1 MDKKYAIICT
11 DTGMFPGVN
20 GMLNALLYYGNKVE
34 FHYLYLGQPAREFA
48 DDIYDSGFYKPGFVA
63 TDIES
68 LKGRQGYP
76 MHPKAS
82 ENVWYCK
89 MYRYLYAI
97 NELKDYD
104 AVAIF
109 DADMQIV
116 NNIMPFFGLAESSGK
131 LLLPNNDYS
140 NQEFDDCNENAIR
153 GAASPPLHNMPSFFK
168 PKMWDDVMVLIPDIS
183 LELTLGD
190 MSSMS
195 HALLRTGRMPE
206 IVAMPNCLWV
216 ISHYYNIQL
225 WHRVIRGKRFL
236 ALHRNGDRIYTFHR
250 KWWYESVCR
259 KFIEDVK
266 SNPEQQIAY
275 SNVRLF
281 WEMTMFFN
289 YNCERKLSSWN
300 PKWGGWPET
309 LKLL

>member
-1 MDKKYAIICT
+1 MNKKYAIICT

-20 GMLNALLYYGNKVE
+20 GMLNALLYYGNEVE
-34 FHYLYLGQPAREFA
+34 FHYLYMGEPSRKFSDA
-48 DDIYDSGFYKPGFVA
+48 IYDSGFYTPGFYTKSIQA
-63 TDIES
+63 MIDS
-68 LKGRQGYP
+68 GYYQK
-76 MHPKAS
+76 HSKAS
-82 ENVWYCK
+82 EKVWYCK

-97 NELKDYD
+97 TELLDYD

-140 NQEFDDCNENAIR
+140 NQEYDECKEEAIR

-168 PKMWDDVMVLIPDIS
+168 PSEWLDVMRMIPDIS
-183 LELTLGD
+183 VELTLGD

-216 ISHYYNIQL
+216 VSHYYNIKL
-225 WHRVIRGKRFL
+225 HMRVIRGKKFL
-236 ALHRNGDRIYTFHR
+236 ALHKNGDRLNAFHR
-250 KWWYESVCR
+250 KWWYESVCQ
-259 KFIEDVK
+259 KFIEDVR
-266 SNPEQQIAY
+266 SNPEQEIAHN
-275 SNVRLF
+275 NVRLF

-289 YNCERKLSSWN
+289 FHLDHQIPWDDK
-300 PKWGGWPET
+300 KWGGWPKN

>member
-1 MDKKYAIICT
+1 
-11 DTGMFPGVN
+11 MFPGVN
-20 GMLNALLYYGNKVE
+20 GMLNALLYYGNNVE
-34 FHYLYLGQPAREFA
+34 FHYLYMGKPAEEFA
-48 DDIYDSGFYKPGFVA
+48 NEVYESNFYTPGFIAVN
-63 TDIES
+63 INS
-68 LKGRQGYP
+68 LKEMDEFP
-76 MHPKAS
+76 IHPKPA

-97 NELKDYD
+97 HVLNDYD

-116 NNIMPFFGLAESSGK
+116 NKIMPFFGLAESSGK

-140 NQEFDDCNENAIR
+140 NQEFDDCNADGIR

-168 PKMWDDVMVLIPDIS
+168 PSEWFDTMSLIPGIS

-206 IVAMPNCLWV
+206 IVAMPNAQWV
-216 ISHYYNIQL
+216 ISHYYNIKL
-225 WHRVIRGKRFL
+225 FHRVIGGKRYL

-250 KWWYESVCR
+250 KWWYSSVCK

-266 SNPEQQIAY
+266 EKEAQEIAY
-275 SNVRLF
+275 NNVRLF

-289 YNCERKLSSWN
+289 FNCEHKIKWSD
-300 PKWGGWPET
+300 KWGQWPDQI
-309 LKLL
+309 KMMK